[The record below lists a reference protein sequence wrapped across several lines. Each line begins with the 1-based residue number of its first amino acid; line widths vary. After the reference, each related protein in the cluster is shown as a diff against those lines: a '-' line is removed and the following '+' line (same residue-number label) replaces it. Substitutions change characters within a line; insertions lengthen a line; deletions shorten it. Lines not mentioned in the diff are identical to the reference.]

1 MFRNY
6 TRFTPQT
13 FIEISNRIEPIISKQ
28 DTNMRRSLEPGFKLA
43 VTLRY
48 LATGDS
54 YMSLK
59 YAFRCGHNTISL
71 FIPEVCRAI
80 IQVYQQEAFPGVWT
94 EEGWRAVAQG
104 FQERWN
110 MPHCM
115 GALDGKHCSLKK
127 PKNSGSVYYN
137 YKGFFS
143 IPLLALV
150 DAGYK
155 FLWAELG
162 GFGSMSDAQIFLETD
177 LRDALETNDANRPPA
192 CPLTEDP
199 EDTVNVPYFIVSDD
213 AFALRDFCLKPYS
226 RKTMDRRQLV
236 FNYRL
241 SRARRVVENAFG
253 IMAHRFRI
261 FLKTVELQPR
271 NYIPVIKAALV
282 LHNIAL
288 DRQPIPAHAVDREDE
303 RGNITPGSWRD
314 VLVLDEQP
322 QPPRTRADTAG
333 KRTREIMADF
343 FGSPHGMVPWQW
355 EMAHVNP
362 PEQLEHVLAA
372 ARQPPAAPS
381 YPAPAA
387 SP

>member
-1 MFRNY
+1 MAGPAPLLLGMHRHHVHHEQAHHQGQDEDQDRRGRRRRAVWVREILTEQQRRDLGHYTLLHIDLQDDASIQMFRNY

-13 FIEISNRIEPIISKQ
+13 FIEIFNRIEPIISKQ
-28 DTNMRRSLEPGFKLA
+28 DTNMRQSLEPGFKLA
-43 VTLRY
+43 VRLRY

-71 FIPEVCRAI
+71 FIPEVCQAI
-80 IQVYQQEAFPGVWT
+80 IQVYQQEALPGVCT
-94 EEGWRAVAQG
+94 EEGWKAVAQG

-115 GALDGKHCSLKK
+115 GALDGKHCPLKK
-127 PKNSGSVYYN
+127 PKNCGSVYYN

-192 CPLTEDP
+192 CPLTQDP
-199 EDTVNVPYFIVSDD
+199 EDTVDVPYFIVSDD

-226 RKTMDRRQLV
+226 RKTMDR
-236 FNYRL
+236 
-241 SRARRVVENAFG
+241 
-253 IMAHRFRI
+253 
-261 FLKTVELQPR
+261 
-271 NYIPVIKAALV
+271 
-282 LHNIAL
+282 
-288 DRQPIPAHAVDREDE
+288 
-303 RGNITPGSWRD
+303 
-314 VLVLDEQP
+314 
-322 QPPRTRADTAG
+322 
-333 KRTREIMADF
+333 
-343 FGSPHGMVPWQW
+343 
-355 EMAHVNP
+355 
-362 PEQLEHVLAA
+362 
-372 ARQPPAAPS
+372 
-381 YPAPAA
+381 
-387 SP
+387 